1 MYKDKISAL
10 KRDVLHHIGN
20 GDRLAARLTFVQL
33 RHWLIMQAMYKAEAK
48 AEEYWARVSDSH

>member
-1 MYKDKISAL
+1 MYNDKINAL
-10 KRDVLHHIGN
+10 KRDVLKHLGN

-48 AEEYWARVSDSH
+48 AEDYWTRVTGEG